1 MTQDNNTNNVTS
13 EPILNDSDLSMDEL
27 GNAFE
32 QLSNNYDLLN
42 MKILKLKKD
51 NKILQNKLNVF

>member
-51 NKILQNKLNVF
+51 NKILHNKLNVF